1 MSRIKHEK
9 LNDADDR
16 FLVAQID
23 AADHALRESLADY
36 VVKNNKDANYISQAM
51 MKYGVT
57 GDEGGPTGH
66 RLVDTISNREF
77 AVIQYAE
84 IAGKLDKE
92 KPFEEQASFS
102 VILSEIKDNKAVG
115 TPESAAKAMGLPEGV
130 KFDSTDNLRDVI
142 SSYQNDQPRP
152 EDNGRPASDTR
163 AVITAHTKREAALD
177 SYLETQKEIIEQTT
191 EQLVEENRTVDLST
205 LPKDEQLKAWAIQT
219 NLRNQVKETQLNA
232 LKAIVTPEKFDVS
245 NDGTAYLVNAED
257 LNNQFAK
264 TTDNTT
270 IPLGDPENKYNI
282 GKVSLA
288 HIEDSPSILA
298 GDKILT
304 AIRVRASGDDK
315 VDTNIYA
322 IQNGDENWIRAER
335 VSQDGFEMID
345 EQALRSIGVNSDK
358 LMMGGDTSASQVIEQ
373 VSPAGLREH
382 IARQQILANKVWK
395 KEPAFGSEPVKE
407 HKAADWAYPRS
418 SDDGDSVHSVLEVRA
433 LKQINAQKVDNRTT
447 VVDLSAKQVQQL
459 EDFALIREAGIE
471 SGKGYDYVGGAS
483 GHVII
488 DHKNNVTQIIGQALI
503 NTDRNDGPG
512 FKKIEVTEFDFAMR
526 PDRPDRIGVQYAVSG
541 SSPGIIDIDVF
552 SSTYNEAH
560 GDEWELGGDAMRADF
575 KGEQVMVADEPRF
588 TGKNIVEALAASD
601 DIVYDNDPKMLNN
614 FGRGIKHDSVISL
627 ERASALRH
635 GHDVKMEAMDRIEPA
650 KPARAKM

>member
-1 MSRIKHEK
+1 MSTIEPEK

-16 FLVAQID
+16 FLVAEID
-23 AADHALRESLADY
+23 TSDQALRESLAEY
-36 VVKNNKDANYISQAM
+36 VVQNNKDANYISQAM

-57 GDEGGPTGH
+57 GDEGGPTGQ

-130 KFDSTDNLRDVI
+130 KLNSTDSLRDVI

-152 EDNGRPASDTR
+152 ENNGRPAPDTR

-177 SYLETQKEIIEQTT
+177 SYLETQKELIEQTKDQLL
-191 EQLVEENRTVDLST
+191 EQTRSVDLST
-205 LPKDEQLKAWAIQT
+205 LPKDKQLKAWAVQT
-219 NLRNQVKETQLNA
+219 NLRHQVKSQQLNA

-245 NDGTAYLVNAED
+245 NDGTAHLVNADE

-264 TTDNTT
+264 TTDTTT

-282 GKVSLA
+282 GKVSPA

-345 EQALRSIGVNSDK
+345 EQALRSIGVNPDK
-358 LMMGGDTSASQVIEQ
+358 LMMGGDTPASQVIEQ

-382 IARQQILANKVWK
+382 VARQQILNNKLWK

-407 HKAADWAYPRS
+407 HKATDWAYPRS
-418 SDDGDSVHSVLEVRA
+418 SDDGDGTHSVLEVRA
-433 LKQINAQKVDNRTT
+433 LNQINAQKVDNRTT

-459 EDFALIREAGIE
+459 EDFALIREAGFKNDE
-471 SGKGYDYVGGAS
+471 SYDYVGGAS
-483 GHVII
+483 GHIII
-488 DHKNNVTQIIGQALI
+488 DHKHDVTQVIGQTLI
-503 NTDRNDGPG
+503 NTDRNSGQG

-526 PDRPDRIGVQYAVSG
+526 PYRPDRIGVQYAVAG
-541 SSPGIIDIDVF
+541 SSPGPIDIDVF
-552 SSTYNEAH
+552 SSAYNEAH
-560 GDEWELGGDAMRADF
+560 GDEWELGGDAMRAEF
-575 KGEQVMVADEPRF
+575 KGEQVNTDDTRF

-601 DIVYDNDPKMLNN
+601 DIVHDNDPKMLNN

>member
-1 MSRIKHEK
+1 MSKIKPEK

-16 FLVAQID
+16 FLVADID
-23 AADHALRESLADY
+23 TNNQALRESLAEY
-36 VVKNNKDANYISQAM
+36 VVENNKDANYVSQAM

-57 GDEGGPTGH
+57 GDEGGPTGQ

-177 SYLETQKEIIEQTT
+177 SYLETQKELIEQTT
-191 EQLVEENRTVDLST
+191 EKLAEQTRTVDLST
-205 LPKDEQLKAWAIQT
+205 LPKDERIKAWAIQT
-219 NLRNQVKETQLNA
+219 KLSNQVKEAQLNA

-282 GKVSLA
+282 GKVSPA
-288 HIEDSPSILA
+288 HIEDSPSILE
-298 GDKILT
+298 GEKVLT
-304 AIRVRASGDDK
+304 AIRVRASGEEN
-315 VDTNIYA
+315 VDTNIYT
-322 IQNGDENWIRAER
+322 IQDDDEIWVRAER
-335 VSQDGFEMID
+335 VSKDGFELLD
-345 EQALRSIGVNSDK
+345 EQALAAIGVNSDK
-358 LMMGGDTSASQVIEQ
+358 IVMGGDTPASKVIEQ

-382 IARQQILANKVWK
+382 IARRQILDNKLWK

-407 HKAADWAYPRS
+407 HKATDWAYPRS
-418 SDDGDSVHSVLEVRA
+418 SDDGNSTHSVLEVRA
-433 LKQINAQKVDNRTT
+433 LNQINAQKVDNRTT
-447 VVDLSAKQVQQL
+447 VVDLSAKQIQQL
-459 EDFALIREAGIE
+459 EDFALIREAGFE
-471 SGKGYDYVGGAS
+471 SSKGYDYVGGAS
-483 GHVII
+483 GHIII
-488 DHKNNVTQIIGQALI
+488 DHKNDVTQVIGQTLI

-512 FKKIEVTEFDFAMR
+512 FKKIETNAFDFAMR
-526 PDRPDRIGVQYAVSG
+526 PDRPDSIGVQYAVSG
-541 SSPGIIDIDVF
+541 SSPGTISMDVW
-552 SSTYNEAH
+552 SAAYNEAN
-560 GDEWELGGDAMRADF
+560 GDEWELAGDAMRAEF
-575 KGEQVMVADEPRF
+575 KGEQVSTDSTRY
-588 TGKNIVEALAASD
+588 TGKNVVEALVDSD
-601 DIVYDNDPKMLNN
+601 DIVHDNDPKMLNN
-614 FGRGIKHDSVISL
+614 FGRGIKHDSVVSL

-635 GHDVKMEAMDRIEPA
+635 GDDMKMESTDRIEPA